1 MNEELIPIVMFISI
15 AVVFIAAFWFR
26 QRARDAMQQTIR
38 LALDKGHELT
48 PEIIDR
54 LGHPKASKYKD
65 LRLGMI
71 WMSLAIGLVLCGIA
85 VPDPSGHALRGCL
98 AGAAFPFA
106 IGVAYLILYR
116 FTGKEFQ
123 AG

>member
-1 MNEELIPIVMFISI
+1 MVEEMIPIVMFISV

-26 QRARDAMQQTIR
+26 QRGRDAMQQTIR

-54 LGHPKASKYKD
+54 LGHPKASKFKD
-65 LRLGMI
+65 LRLGVI
-71 WMSLAIGLVLCGIA
+71 WLSLAIGLVLCGLA
-85 VPDPSGHALRGCL
+85 VPDPGGDALRGCL

-106 IGVAYLILYR
+106 IGVAYLLLYR
-116 FTGKEFQ
+116 FTSKE
-123 AG
+123 A